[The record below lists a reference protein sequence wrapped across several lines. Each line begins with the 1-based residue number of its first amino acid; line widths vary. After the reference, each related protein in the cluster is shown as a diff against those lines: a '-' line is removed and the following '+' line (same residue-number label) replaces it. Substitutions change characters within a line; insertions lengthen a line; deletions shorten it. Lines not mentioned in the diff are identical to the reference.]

1 MSVGSKRISLI
12 DIESIVCDINIV
24 LKSSSINFIHKE
36 IGILIHS
43 YIGYITRYKIVY
55 TDNNEDVFCTSYTTT
70 KDLYFRLAAYLLG
83 LQMQIDS

>member
-1 MSVGSKRISLI
+1 MSIGSKRISLI

-36 IGILIHS
+36 ISILS
-43 YIGYITRYKIVY
+43 AYVGYITMYKIIY
-55 TDNNEDVFCTSYTTT
+55 SDNTEDVFCTSYTTT

-83 LQMQIDS
+83 LQMQIDSI